1 MRWLKTCVFDPVI
14 AATPIILLTSS
25 CERAHMRIGMTTGA
39 DDYLTKPVTP
49 LELRDAVSSQLNKLV
64 RADALRAMV
73 VESAVSEALSDQH
86 QKISELYEDRLASSL
101 TDQWPDGGLVQDNQ
115 KFASATVLF
124 AEISQYA

>member
-1 MRWLKTCVFDPVI
+1 
-14 AATPIILLTSS
+14 
-25 CERAHMRIGMTTGA
+25 MRIGMTTGA

-49 LELRDAVSSQLNKLV
+49 LELRDAVSSQLIKLV
-64 RADALRAMV
+64 RADTLRAMA